1 MQGEESRSAKTKVSI
16 GIDTSKNWLDVHVH
30 PVDLT
35 FRVANTKQGH
45 KTLKRKLAVFD
56 VELIVIEPTG
66 KYHRTVHRS
75 LHASGL
81 HVAVVNPYRTRK
93 LADALGL
100 IAKPVLDVIGEPTGS
115 MRVCWRCSPPAFVRT
130 PHRLRLRCWRSWR
143 NW

>member
-1 MQGEESRSAKTKVSI
+1 MQGKESRSAKTKVSI

-66 KYHRTVHRS
+66 KFT
-75 LHASGL
+75 A
-81 HVAVVNPYRTRK
+81 PC
-93 LADALGL
+93 
-100 IAKPVLDVIGEPTGS
+100 IA
-115 MRVCWRCSPPAFVRT
+115 RCMPPACTLPSLTRIARVSSPT
-130 PHRLRLRCWRSWR
+130 PSV
-143 NW
+143 